1 MAKGL
6 GGDLSVDAL
15 RRAER
20 KKAKAK
26 NKRERTKAR
35 EEALATRDPEEL
47 RAQVARL
54 APLEAAG
61 KLDGAG
67 RKQLEQLKK
76 QLRVCLDKRREGEAA
91 QQARRAAVGA
101 VTFEGFGEGFGAGGE
116 EEEEEEGAAGGGAG
130 EDED

>member
-1 MAKGL
+1 MAKGVK
-6 GGDLSVDAL
+6 GAGEMSVDAL

-20 KKAKAK
+20 KKEKAK
-26 NKRERTKAR
+26 NKRDRSRAR
-35 EEALATRDPEEL
+35 DDALATRDPEEL

-76 QLRVCLDKRREGEAA
+76 QLRVCVDKRREGEAA
-91 QQARRAAVGA
+91 QQARRAAA
-101 VTFEGFGEGFGAGGE
+101 QAA
-116 EEEEEEGAAGGGAG
+116 GAAARPGGGG
-130 EDED
+130 GGGRGGRRRRRGG